1 MTGFSSLDIRVEF
14 LDARVLKSHD
24 YHDDDDL
31 DNCFAAVPQHELH
44 PLILLL
50 LLVLSIGSC

>member
-14 LDARVLKSHD
+14 LDARVLKLHGYHD
-24 YHDDDDL
+24 HDDDDL
-31 DNCFAAVPQHELH
+31 DNCFAAVLQHELH

-50 LLVLSIGSC
+50 LLVLSM